1 VNFQN
6 YEPYFLLLVGIII
19 GVIIGRLGAIR
30 PLFQNGY
37 LEANFISEYDEWATN
52 LSEKNFHA
60 LVWAVGD
67 YSCRAP
73 ALSLVIDG
81 ELDIAEVRGHYIF
94 RRAVLALQ
102 TIEGIGRGENISLA
116 EFKQRIRSL
125 NEDFRKGVEH
135 PGNKG

>member
-6 YEPYFLLLVGIII
+6 FEPFFLLLVGIGV
-19 GVIIGRLGAIR
+19 GVIIGRLVTIR

-37 LEANFISEYDEWATN
+37 LEANFINEYDEWATN
-52 LSEKNFHA
+52 LSEETFHA

-67 YSCRAP
+67 FSCRAS
-73 ALSLVIDG
+73 ALFLVIDG
-81 ELDIAEVRGHYIF
+81 ELDIAEARGNYIF

-102 TIEGIGRGENISLA
+102 AIEGIGKGEEVSLA

-125 NEDFRKGVEH
+125 NEKFRKGV
-135 PGNKG
+135 